1 MSMTFNN
8 IEDNVKE
15 ELNDYFGMVG
25 FDFTEDGELYEF
37 LDQCPRFRNYVFDSI
52 ENFTDMVCVWPSF
65 DNYCDCTIDECIETI
80 DDERL
85 RDMIFDCFDY
95 NRYHQ
100 IVFSTDD
107 MHELS
112 NGLIVQIFS

>member
-1 MSMTFNN
+1 MSITFNN

-15 ELNDYFGMVG
+15 ELNDYFGMVD

-37 LDQCPRFRNYVFDSI
+37 LDQYSVFTSRVFDSI

-65 DNYCDCTIDECIETI
+65 DNYCDCTINEWIETI

-85 RDMIFDCFDY
+85 RDMIFDCFNYD
-95 NRYHQ
+95 RYYQ

-107 MHELS
+107 INELS
-112 NGLIVQIFS
+112 NGLVVQIFN